1 MNAEM
6 RAVKC
11 QRADFGVYRAPE
23 LKKLATAYEF
33 PQEHHS
39 TRSGG
44 RLSCGFDSS
53 SEPCAWY
60 SVSLVPKGLFR
71 EGGGGGHFQRARFE
85 SFFELEKFD
94 CTSDRSFPF
103 DEYFLMLGSGGTQVG
118 EARMPMESLPDE
130 VGAALEVRVPCQMD
144 RSVLKFE

>member
-1 MNAEM
+1 MTEEM

-23 LKKLATAYEF
+23 LRKLATAYEF
-33 PQEHHS
+33 PKEHPS
-39 TRSGG
+39 AGTERGG

-60 SVSLVPKGLFR
+60 SVSLMPKGVLR
-71 EGGGGGHFQRARFE
+71 EGGVGFQRARFE

-103 DEYFLMLGSGGTQVG
+103 DEYFLMLGPGGAQVG
-118 EARMPMESLPDE
+118 EARVPVESLPDE

-144 RSVLKFE
+144 RAVLKFE